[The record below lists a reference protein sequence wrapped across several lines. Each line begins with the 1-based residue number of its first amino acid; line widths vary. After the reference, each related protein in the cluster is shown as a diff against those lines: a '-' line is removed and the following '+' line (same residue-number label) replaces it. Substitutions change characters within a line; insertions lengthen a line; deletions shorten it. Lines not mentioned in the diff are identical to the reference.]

1 MTTTDTSLDQLC
13 VNTIRALAID
23 TVQNANSGHPGLP
36 LGAAPMAYAL
46 WTRVLRHN
54 PANPHWP
61 DRDRFVLSAGHGSAL
76 LYSLLYLT
84 GYDLPLDELKRFRQ
98 WGSHT
103 PGHPEYGDTPGV
115 EVTTG
120 PLGQGFANGVGMAIA
135 ERHLAARFN
144 RPGHAV
150 VDHYTYA
157 IAGDGDLME
166 GVAHEAASLAGH
178 LGLGKLVYLYDSNRI
193 CLAGATSLSF
203 TADMAD
209 VFEGLGWH
217 VQSLTDGNNLRTIG
231 EAIEAAKAVTD
242 RPSIVIV
249 QTHIG
254 YGSPKQDTFGVH
266 GSPLGAEQ
274 VVETK
279 KALGY
284 PSTEPF
290 FVPPEALAHLRTAVD
305 RGKAAEA
312 DWRARFE
319 AYRKAHPDL
328 AAEFER
334 VMKGELPAGWDA
346 ELPKFAPA
354 DKPIA
359 TRSAGGKVINAIAA
373 RVPELVG
380 GSADLNPSTET
391 ALKGA
396 GDFQSPSFQPA
407 DRQGA
412 VGGEWGWAG
421 RNVHFGVREHAM
433 AAISSGIAL
442 HGGLVPF
449 SATFF
454 TFSDYMRPSIRL
466 AAIMKAHS
474 IFVFTHDSIGVG
486 EDGPTHQPIEHAA
499 SLRLVPHLTV
509 VRPADANE
517 TVSAWRFAMTH
528 PGPVA
533 LLLTRQAVPVLE
545 GTAAAD
551 VAKGG
556 YVLADADGAP
566 DVILIATG
574 SEVHLAVGARAQL
587 AGRGIKARVV
597 SMPSTERFE
606 AQTQAYRDA
615 VLPPSVL
622 ARVAVE
628 AGVPAGWEKYTGP
641 FGAIVGIE
649 NRFGA
654 SAPLKV
660 VMEKFGFTAEN
671 VAAKAAEVVAQLP
684 QQLAARGLKKL
695 ASATPRRRARPR
707 PGP

>member
-1 MTTTDTSLDQLC
+1 MPTADLSLDELC

-46 WTRVLRHN
+46 WTRALKHD
-54 PANPHWP
+54 PADPKWP

-76 LYSLLYLT
+76 LYSLLHLT

-120 PLGQGFANGVGMAIA
+120 PLGQGFANGVGLAIA

-144 RPGHAV
+144 RPGHTV
-150 VDHYTYA
+150 VDHFTYA
-157 IAGDGDLME
+157 ICGDGDLME
-166 GVAHEAASLAGH
+166 GVAHEAAALAGH
-178 LGLGKLVYLYDSNRI
+178 LGLGRLVYLYDSNRI
-193 CLAGATSLSF
+193 CLGGATSLSF

-209 VFEGLGWH
+209 VFEGYGWH
-217 VQSLTDGNNLRTIG
+217 VQSLTDGNNLRLIG

-242 RPSIVIV
+242 RPSIIVV

-266 GSPLGAEQ
+266 GAPLGAEQ
-274 VVETK
+274 VVQTK
-279 KALGY
+279 QNLGY

-290 FVPPEALAHLRTAVD
+290 FVPPEALAQLRKVKD
-305 RGKAAEA
+305 RGQAAHA

-319 AYRKAHPDL
+319 AYRGDHPDL

-334 VMKGELPAGWDA
+334 VTRGDLPAGWD
-346 ELPKFAPA
+346 EGVPRYSPT

-359 TRSAGGKVINAIAA
+359 TRAAGGKAINAIAA
-373 RVPELVG
+373 RVPELLG

-396 GDFQSPSFQPA
+396 GDQQSAGFQPV

-412 VGGEWGWAG
+412 VGGEWGPGG
-421 RNVHFGVREHAM
+421 RNLHFGVREHAM
-433 AAISSGIAL
+433 AAVSSGIAL
-442 HGGLVPF
+442 HGGLIPF

-499 SLRLVPHLTV
+499 SLRLIPRLTV
-509 VRPADANE
+509 LRPADANE
-517 TVSAWRFAMTH
+517 TSSAWRFAVAH

-533 LLLTRQAVPVLE
+533 LLLTRQAVPVLD
-545 GTAAAD
+545 GTADAD
-551 VAKGG
+551 VSKGG
-556 YVLADADGAP
+556 YVLADTDGAP

-574 SEVHLAVGARAQL
+574 SEVHLAVAARTQL
-587 AGRGIKARVV
+587 AGRGVKARVV
-597 SMPSTERFE
+597 SLPSTELFE
-606 AQTQAYRDA
+606 AQPAEYRDQ

-622 ARVAVE
+622 ARVVVE
-628 AGVPAGWEKYTGP
+628 AGVPRGWERYAGP

-660 VMEKFGFTAEN
+660 VMEEYGFTADN
-671 VAAKAAEVVAQLP
+671 VAAKAAEVVTELP
-684 QQLAARGLKKL
+684 ARLAARGLK
-695 ASATPRRRARPR
+695 RA
-707 PGP
+707 